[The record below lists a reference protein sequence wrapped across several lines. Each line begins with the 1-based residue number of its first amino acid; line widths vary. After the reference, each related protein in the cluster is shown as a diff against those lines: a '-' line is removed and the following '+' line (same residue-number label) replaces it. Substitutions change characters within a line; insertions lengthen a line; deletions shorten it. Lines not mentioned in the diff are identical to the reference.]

1 MKVLV
6 IGLGSMGKRRIRN
19 LLKLGYKD
27 IIGFDIRTDRIN
39 EVNKKYHIKS
49 YFDFDDALAEKPIM
63 SL

>member
-27 IIGFDIRTDRIN
+27 IIGFDIRIDRIN

-49 YFDFDDALAEKPIM
+49 YFDLDDALAENLRP
-63 SL
+63 

>member
-39 EVNKKYHIKS
+39 EVNKKYHIK
-49 YFDFDDALAEKPIM
+49 
-63 SL
+63 